1 MKKPIV
7 LCILDGCGIRKET
20 DGNAF
25 KNANKPT
32 FDYLWN
38 KYPHTILEASGEAVG
53 LPAGQMGNSEVG
65 HMNIGAG
72 RIVYQPLEVI
82 NKAVDKNELNTNQ
95 ELLNL
100 ISHIK
105 SNNSTLHIMGL
116 LSDGG
121 VHSHINHLLK
131 IIDILK
137 ENNINKIYYHIFLD
151 GRDVNPKSA
160 IKYINILEQKINELN
175 IGKIATIS
183 GRYYAMDRDNNY
195 DRLKKAYDA
204 IVYGIGNT
212 YSNPKELLD
221 YSYKNNITDEF
232 IEPAIINKTT
242 INDND
247 AILTFNFRPDRLR
260 EIFTSLTNPK
270 ECPMKT
276 KELNNIYALSMMP
289 ITNTVKAHHM
299 FDHQNLTNTL
309 GEFIYKNNLSQLRI
323 AETEKYAHVTYF
335 FDGGYE
341 KNYPKMNKILIP
353 SPKVVTYDLKP
364 EMSAKEITDKLI
376 EELDK
381 DIYDVVI
388 LNYANGDMVGHTGN
402 YEAAVK
408 AVEYLD
414 TCLKQLYEK
423 IKLLNGTLIITADH
437 GNCDIM
443 WDKNKIPVTSH
454 TTNPVPLIITKEGLT
469 LNKGILADIAP
480 TIISLLNLEKPKEMD
495 GHNLIK

>member
-1 MKKPIV
+1 MKKPII
-7 LCILDGCGIRKET
+7 LCILDGCGIRESS

-38 KYPHTILEASGEAVG
+38 NYPHSILEASGTAVG
-53 LPAGQMGNSEVG
+53 LPKGQMGNSEVG
-65 HMNIGAG
+65 HTNIGAG

-82 NKAVDKNELNTNQ
+82 NKAVDEDKISTNQ

-105 SNNSTLHIMGL
+105 NNNSTLHIMGL

-137 ENNINKIYYHIFLD
+137 NNNITKIYYHIFLD
-151 GRDVNPKSA
+151 GRDVNPTSA
-160 IKYINILEQKINELN
+160 IKYINILEQKIHETNM
-175 IGKIATIS
+175 GKIATIS

-204 IVYGIGNT
+204 IVYGIGPT
-212 YSNPKELLD
+212 YSNPKDLLD
-221 YSYKNNITDEF
+221 DSYRNNITDEF
-232 IEPAIINKTT
+232 IIPTVINKTT

-247 AILTFNFRPDRLR
+247 AVLTFNFRPDRLR
-260 EIFTSLTNPK
+260 EIFTALTNPS
-270 ECPMKT
+270 ECPMET
-276 KELNNIYALSMMP
+276 KKLNDIYALSMMP
-289 ITNTVKAHHM
+289 ITNTVIAHHM

-309 GEFIYKNNLSQLRI
+309 GEFAYKNNLSQLRI

-341 KNYPKMNKILIP
+341 KNYPNMNKILIP
-353 SPKVVTYDLKP
+353 SPKVATYDLKP
-364 EMSAKEITDKLI
+364 EMSAKEITDTLLK
-376 EELDK
+376 ELDK
-381 DIYDVVI
+381 NIYDIII

-414 TCLKQLYEK
+414 TCLKRLYDK
-423 IKLLNGTLIITADH
+423 VNSMDGIMLITADH

-443 WDKNKIPVTSH
+443 WDENKVPITSH
-454 TTNPVPLIITKEGLT
+454 TTSPVPFIITKKGVE
-469 LNKGILADIAP
+469 LNNGILADIAP
-480 TIISLLNLEKPKEMD
+480 TIISLLNLEIPKEMD
-495 GHNLIK
+495 GKVLIK

>member
-1 MKKPIV
+1 M
-7 LCILDGCGIRKET
+7 LFR
-20 DGNAF
+20 
-25 KNANKPT
+25 
-32 FDYLWN
+32 
-38 KYPHTILEASGEAVG
+38 S
-53 LPAGQMGNSEVG
+53 
-65 HMNIGAG
+65 
-72 RIVYQPLEVI
+72 
-82 NKAVDKNELNTNQ
+82 
-95 ELLNL
+95 
-100 ISHIK
+100 
-105 SNNSTLHIMGL
+105 
-116 LSDGG
+116 
-121 VHSHINHLLK
+121 
-131 IIDILK
+131 
-137 ENNINKIYYHIFLD
+137 
-151 GRDVNPKSA
+151 
-160 IKYINILEQKINELN
+160 
-175 IGKIATIS
+175 
-183 GRYYAMDRDNNY
+183 
-195 DRLKKAYDA
+195 
-204 IVYGIGNT
+204 
-212 YSNPKELLD
+212 
-221 YSYKNNITDEF
+221 
-232 IEPAIINKTT
+232 AIINKTT

-353 SPKVVTYDLKP
+353 SPKVATYDLKP

-402 YEAAVK
+402 YEAAIK

-423 IKLLNGTLIITADH
+423 INSLNGILVITADH

-443 WDKNKIPVTSH
+443 WDENKIPVTSH

-469 LNKGILADIAP
+469 LNNGILADIAP
-480 TIISLLNLEKPKEMD
+480 TIIALLNLEKPKEMN